1 MHASAAMRVQAVM
14 TEDPI
19 WLDFRATTGEAA
31 RKLTEKRV
39 HHLPV
44 LREGVVIGM
53 VSDGDIRK
61 LMPLDRPGEWRLDE
75 PVTRVMSDEPVM
87 VTPDTDLKDV
97 ADRMIERHIGAVV
110 VVDPES
116 TRLVGIVSYVD
127 VLRVVRESLWG

>member
-1 MHASAAMRVQAVM
+1 M

-19 WLDFRATTGEAA
+19 WVDFRATTAEAA
-31 RKLTEKRV
+31 RKLSEKRV

-44 LREGVVIGM
+44 LREGLVIGV
-53 VSDGDIRK
+53 VSDRDLRSG
-61 LMPLDRPGEWRLDE
+61 PAHGLDSSDL
-75 PVTRVMSDEPVM
+75 PVTSVMSDHPVM

>member
-1 MHASAAMRVQAVM
+1 MLVQTVM

-19 WLDFRATTGEAA
+19 WLDFRATSGEAS
-31 RKLTEKRV
+31 RKLTETHV

-53 VSDGDIRK
+53 VSDRDLRDAPPGDS
-61 LMPLDRPGEWRLDE
+61 
-75 PVTRVMSDEPVM
+75 VTKVMSAQPVM

-97 ADRMIERHIGAVV
+97 ADRMIEQHIGAVI

-127 VLRVVRESLWG
+127 VLRFVREELWG

>member
-1 MHASAAMRVQAVM
+1 MHPARRMRVQAVM

-19 WLDFRATTGEAA
+19 WVDFRATTAEAA
-31 RKLTEKRV
+31 RKLSEKHV

-44 LREGVVIGM
+44 LREGVVIGV
-53 VSDGDIRK
+53 VSDRDLRSVPVHG
-61 LMPLDRPGEWRLDE
+61 LDSSDL
-75 PVTRVMSDEPVM
+75 PVTSVMSDHPVM

-97 ADRMIERHIGAVV
+97 ADRMIEGHIGAVV

>member
-1 MHASAAMRVQAVM
+1 MRVQTVM

-31 RKLTEKRV
+31 RKLSDKRV

-44 LREGVVIGM
+44 LKEGVVIGM
-53 VSDGDIRK
+53 ISERDLRDAVPDIS
-61 LMPLDRPGEWRLDE
+61 
-75 PVTRVMSDEPVM
+75 VTRVMSDHPVT

-97 ADRMIERHIGAVV
+97 ADRMIEQHIGAVI

-116 TRLVGIVSYVD
+116 SRLVGIVSYVD
-127 VLRVVRESLWG
+127 VLRCVREALWG